1 MRHIYYVTRISLS
14 TALTV
19 TYTNTH
25 TGVKELCARRMP
37 RSRSSSSG
45 DDGGGGKRRGRYAA
59 VVEKGENAWK
69 REWSSFMSGVNLK
82 RLRDG
87 TSGVALK
94 ASADIERQLVA
105 REAASSSSPAAGAH
119 GSGNGVE
126 VNDDGIPLGA
136 IASHASFSYLFSSP
150 AERRAE
156 RDARERAESE
166 RRQAHKRELMAKK
179 DPLSVLSKHQRAMH
193 DAEQRGLQLDGMTR
207 KERRSFLQLTVTEAQ
222 RKAEEQ
228 SREFKL
234 HDLMDEKLAWYQQ
247 GPHPIDL
254 IAEKLVRRKAEK
266 KAKQLRLKYNYLAP
280 HPSWLAKRAQ
290 RRRESLLVGLGK
302 RLIFSESVTGEDKD
316 DDTTVP
322 TSEVMVTDPLHHLTV
337 PLSEMGRLLG
347 QQGSASL
354 SAAAAADAD
363 ALVTVAAGSSSGDDI
378 EDVKGADEEGA
389 QHLGGEV
396 GRGHRGDVTATR
408 KKAVSASSAASSAGG
423 CSSASPG
430 KCASGEAGNDGV
442 DNDAAQVRL
451 PDVVVLQDPSR
462 IATSFVRTVARD
474 RTTALAIQQ
483 INRTTNFLSSGL
495 VKGPSLRPEDALPGN
510 CLPSRGLGTPPA
522 AAALTPSPK
531 NTAAALKQDSA
542 AGGAKH
548 AAATSRRSSA
558 ASRGRERVRVADGEE
573 EGGERRRHR
582 RGADASPAESQ
593 TKKSKHTTSPS
604 PRPRGA
610 RAPTSPVKSPAAVAL
625 RKAKKVK

>member
-1 MRHIYYVTRISLS
+1 
-14 TALTV
+14 
-19 TYTNTH
+19 
-25 TGVKELCARRMP
+25 MP
-37 RSRSSSSG
+37 RNRSSG
-45 DDGGGGKRRGRYAA
+45 DDGGGGGKRGGRYAA

-87 TSGVALK
+87 TSGVTLK

-105 REAASSSSPAAGAH
+105 REAAPSSSSVAGEH
-119 GSGNGVE
+119 DNGNDVE
-126 VNDDGIPLGA
+126 VNADGIPLGA

-156 RDARERAESE
+156 RDARERAEAE

-193 DAEQRGLQLDGMTR
+193 NAEQRGLQLDGMTR
-207 KERRSFLQLTVTEAQ
+207 KERRSFLHLTVTEAQ

-266 KAKQLRLKYNYLAP
+266 KGKQLGLKYNYLAP

-302 RLIFSESVTGEDKD
+302 RLIFLERVTGEDKD
-316 DDTTVP
+316 DATTVP
-322 TSEVMVTDPLHHLTV
+322 SSEVMVTDPLHHLTV

-347 QQGSASL
+347 QHGSASL
-354 SAAAAADAD
+354 SAAAAAAADAD
-363 ALVTVAAGSSSGDDI
+363 ALVTAAAGSSSGDDI

-396 GRGHRGDVTATR
+396 DRGHRGDVTAAR

-430 KCASGEAGNDGV
+430 KRASGEAGDDGV
-442 DNDAAQVRL
+442 GNDAAQMRL

-462 IATSFVRTVARD
+462 IATSLVRTVARD

-510 CLPSRGLGTPPA
+510 GLSPRGLGAAPA

-531 NTAAALKQDSA
+531 SSMVAASMQDSA
-542 AGGAKH
+542 ANSTKG
-548 AAATSRRSSA
+548 AATTSRGASA
-558 ASRGRERVRVADGEE
+558 AGRGRRRVRVADGEE

-582 RGADASPAESQ
+582 RGADVSAGESQ
-593 TKKSKHTTSPS
+593 TKTSKPTASPS

-610 RAPTSPVKSPAAVAL
+610 RPPPTHTHELRDITSRSGPSKSQGGQVSSSKTKRQRANS
-625 RKAKKVK
+625 RYD